1 MKITAFT
8 GAGISAA
15 SGIPTFE
22 EMGQDVRDKL
32 SRDYYYSNTQE
43 FFKLLSKMQT
53 ICHKAEPNAAHLAI
67 AKHGL
72 PVVTMNIDGLHRR
85 AGSTEIVEIHGDLEY
100 AYCSKCKEHTTLEAA
115 AQHCRCKACRGRL
128 DSNVVLYG
136 DGLDRLGQAYEL
148 VDACDVLLVVGTSF
162 FTSTSSIVC
171 GYAESRGKEIIMCN
185 EKAEQQLPGMIHE
198 LLSK

>member
-22 EMGQDVRDKL
+22 EMGQHIRDKL

-43 FFKLLSKMQT
+43 FFKLLYQMKLV
-53 ICHKAEPNAAHLAI
+53 CDRAEPNAAHISI
-67 AKHGL
+67 AEHGL
-72 PVVTMNIDGLHRR
+72 PVITMNIDGLHRR
-85 AGSTEIVEIHGDLEY
+85 AGSKEIVEIHGDLEH
-100 AYCSKCKEHTTLEAA
+100 ACCIKCGRQTSLEAA
-115 AQHCRCKACRGRL
+115 AQNCRCESCGGLL

-136 DGLDRLGQAYEL
+136 DGLDRLGHAYAL

-171 GYAESRGKEIIMCN
+171 DYAKALGKEIIMCN
-185 EKAEQQLPGMIHE
+185 VKAEEQLPGIIHQ
-198 LLSK
+198 LLQK